1 MRTLID
7 ARPMQSGDLAACVEL
22 ARDDGARGPLVDAAL
37 LADLLRR
44 HLLIGRVI
52 EERDGSLRCRIR
64 GCGLSALVDPDAVAT
79 ARRGMQPDFVARLLV
94 DAAGASSPLL
104 DRRDATRLGPRGTR
118 EMVVLNFV
126 VDAAASEVA
135 ETATSMLHR
144 AFIEAHSGYAL
155 AALTAE
161 TRPWEGKYQ
170 SYRASLCAM
179 GCRESPPD
187 PRHGTQ
193 LFWIEAADVLTQRY
207 HILQPLFARRAGRL
221 DLTPAQRDVLELAS
235 LGLDDGRIASTLG
248 IAIDTVHK
256 RWRSIHERALELMP
270 MLLDGGHAKAGNGS
284 EHGRR
289 GTEKRRALVEFARL
303 HPEELRP

>member
-7 ARPMQSGDLAACVEL
+7 ARPMRSCDLADCVEL
-22 ARDDGARGPLVDAAL
+22 ARGDGARGPLLDAAL

-52 EERDGSLRCRIR
+52 EERDGAHRGRIR
-64 GCGLSALVDPDAVAT
+64 AYGLSALVDPAAVAA
-79 ARRGMQPDFVARLLV
+79 ARRGRQPDFVTRLLAE
-94 DAAGASSPLL
+94 AAGAHPPLL
-104 DRRDATRLGPRGTR
+104 DRRDGARLGPRGTR

-126 VDAAASEVA
+126 VDASANDTA

-155 AALTAE
+155 VALTAE
-161 TRPWEGKYQ
+161 TRPWERKCQ
-170 SYRASLCAM
+170 SYRASLRAM
-179 GCRESPPD
+179 GCQESTPD

-193 LFWIEAADVLTQRY
+193 LFWIEAADVLAQRY
-207 HILQPLFARRAGRL
+207 HVLQPLFARRAGRL

-235 LGLDDGRIASTLG
+235 LGLDDGHIASTLG

-256 RWRSIHERALELMP
+256 RWRSIHERVLERMP
-270 MLLDGGHAKAGNGS
+270 MLVHGGNATQGKGASRG
-284 EHGRR
+284 GR
-289 GTEKRRALVEFARL
+289 GVEKRRALVEFARL
-303 HPEELRP
+303 HPEEFRP

>member
-22 ARDDGARGPLVDAAL
+22 ARADGARGPLLDAAL

-52 EERDGSLRCRIR
+52 EERDGASRGRIR
-64 GCGLSALVDPDAVAT
+64 GYGLSALVDPTAVAM
-79 ARRGMQPDFVARLLV
+79 ARRGGQPDFVARLLAE
-94 DAAGASSPLL
+94 AAGSHPPLL
-104 DRRDATRLGPRGTR
+104 DRRDGVRLGPRGTR

-126 VDAAASEVA
+126 IDASASDTA

-161 TRPWEGKYQ
+161 TRPWERKHQ
-170 SYRASLCAM
+170 SYRASLRAM
-179 GCRESPPD
+179 GCQESAPD

-193 LFWIEAADVLTQRY
+193 LFWIEAADVLAQRY
-207 HILQPLFARRAGRL
+207 HVLQPLFARRAGRL

-256 RWRSIHERALELMP
+256 RWRSIHERALERMP
-270 MLLDGGHAKAGNGS
+270 MLFDGGHAKPANGS
-284 EHGRR
+284 EHGGR